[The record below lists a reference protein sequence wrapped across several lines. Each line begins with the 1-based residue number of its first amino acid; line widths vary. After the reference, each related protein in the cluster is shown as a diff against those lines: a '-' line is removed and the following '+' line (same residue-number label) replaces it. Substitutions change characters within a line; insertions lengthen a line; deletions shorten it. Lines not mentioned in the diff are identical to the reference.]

1 LPHTDRETAETCPV
15 SPAEAPLGVTTRVHI
30 CRFELRLGRLIDRIT
45 DMETSVTP
53 STSSAIPAN
62 GDPHGETTAAEQNEL
77 AERVRRGLPVELTA
91 DEQVRAQN
99 LVHALRSGQWMID
112 AEGKRSE
119 LPAALQQIFMRATEV
134 LARGDAV
141 SLVPTDK
148 LLSTQEAAEIL
159 NVSRQYLVRLLD
171 SGKIAQTRTGTHRR
185 VALGDVLKFKEKRDS
200 ERKAGLRELTKMS
213 IDAGGY
219 KELKRFR

>member
-1 LPHTDRETAETCPV
+1 MV
-15 SPAEAPLGVTTRVHI
+15 
-30 CRFELRLGRLIDRIT
+30 
-45 DMETSVTP
+45 
-53 STSSAIPAN
+53 STSSTPAPEASLKSA
-62 GDPHGETTAAEQNEL
+62 GAAEQGEL

-91 DEQVRAQN
+91 DEQVSAKELARA
-99 LVHALRSGQWMID
+99 LHSGQLNID
-112 AEGKRSE
+112 AAAGGSV
-119 LPAALQQIFMRATEV
+119 LPPALWQILVRATEV

-148 LLSTQEAAEIL
+148 LLSTQEAADML
-159 NVSRQYLVRLLD
+159 DVSRQYLVRLLD